1 MMVKYKINLSK
12 VDKKLLLDGEQGV
25 WLFGAMFE
33 NREGTNQY
41 GNNGFIV
48 QDVSKE
54 DREAGKKGPI
64 IGNWSYVK
72 KKETPTETNES
83 GEEETPRFKHELPM

>member
-12 VDKKLLLDGEQGV
+12 VDKKLLLDGDQGV
-25 WLFGAMFE
+25 WLFGAIFE
-33 NREGTNQY
+33 NRTGTSQY
-41 GNNGFIV
+41 GNDGFIV

-72 KKETPTETNES
+72 KKETPTETREND
-83 GEEETPRFKHELPM
+83 EEEIPKFKHELPM